1 MLLTESN
8 QYIGFS
14 YDFVWY
20 GLKLMPKPFLF
31 MVTRFLEVAML
42 IRADADVSSQNFF

>member
-8 QYIGFS
+8 QYVGFS

-31 MVTRFLEVAML
+31 MVTRLLEVAML
-42 IRADADVSSQNFF
+42 IRADADVSSQNFL